1 MKDEIRDRE
10 DKNRRERYNTN
21 QILVEANRRKIE
33 ELAKKHGGNFYRA
46 RDVLKK
52 RICRKIH
59 ETITLAREI
68 EFYESLNEDG
78 THHPV
83 CGYEPA
89 IYDAIKYLL
98 RASGLFKLAAGVDD
112 SF

>member
-10 DKNRRERYNTN
+10 NKNRLERYNTN

-33 ELAKKHGGNFYRA
+33 ELAQKHGGNFYRA

-78 THHPV
+78 TYHPM
-83 CGYEPA
+83 CGYDPA
-89 IYDAIKYLL
+89 IYDAIKHLL
-98 RASGLFKLAAGVDD
+98 KASGLFNTVAGVDYR
-112 SF
+112 F